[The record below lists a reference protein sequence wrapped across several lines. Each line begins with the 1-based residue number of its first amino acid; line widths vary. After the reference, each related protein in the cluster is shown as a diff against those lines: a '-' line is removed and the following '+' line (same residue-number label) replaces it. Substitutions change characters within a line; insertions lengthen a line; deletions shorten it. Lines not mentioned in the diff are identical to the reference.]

1 MNTLVVRD
9 VRLAFGRLEA
19 LRGVSLEAP
28 PGRIT
33 GLVGPNGSGKSTLL
47 DVIAGVRAA
56 DAGEVQLD
64 GRPIAAGRPDLVA
77 RLGIGRTFQV
87 PRLARRLTVFQNLL
101 VGARDHPG
109 ERLADCLLRRRRVA
123 AVERQIA
130 ARAWALVDRLALG
143 RVVNEYA
150 GRLSGG
156 QQKLLSLGM
165 LLIADPQVLLLD
177 EPAAGLNPSMVT
189 QAVTLL
195 RALRDEGR
203 TLLLVEHNMEVIAN
217 VCDQVV
223 VLGAGAVIARGSHDE
238 IRQDAGVIRSYL
250 GDG

>member
-1 MNTLVVRD
+1 MSTLAVRD
-9 VRLAFGRLEA
+9 VRLTFGRVEA
-19 LRGVSLEAP
+19 LRGVSLVAP
-28 PGRIT
+28 PGQIT

-56 DAGEVQLD
+56 QAGEVRLD
-64 GRPIAAGRPDLVA
+64 GRPIAGGRPDLVA
-77 RLGIGRTFQV
+77 QLGVGRTFQV

-109 ERLADCLLRRRRVA
+109 EHLGNCLLRPRHVVA
-123 AVERQIA
+123 AERRIA
-130 ARAWALVDRLALG
+130 ERAWSLVERLALG
-143 RVVNEYA
+143 RVVNDYA

-165 LLIADPQVLLLD
+165 LLMADPRVLLLD
-177 EPAAGLNPSMVT
+177 EPAAGLNPPMVA
-189 QAVTLL
+189 QAVALL

-203 TLLLVEHNMEVIAN
+203 TLLLVEHNMEVIAD
-217 VCDQVV
+217 VCDGVV

-238 IRQDAGVIRSYL
+238 IRRNTEVIRSFL
-250 GDG
+250 GDD